1 MVLTPNY
8 DVNELSPRIIITDR
22 TGVVKYIYET
32 TVTTTE
38 PNARQDFTLSEL
50 KVHSGSNSDH
60 GYAILKI
67 DDRNNDLTDVTNTLR
82 DSKIERQWDIQIYF
96 GKSQPLL
103 QRWFYGKIFD
113 VDIVRPFTNQQHL
126 ILSCVGWGSMLR
138 DRITNIKRFQAK
150 AADGITLDATDTTV
164 KVSELVKDII
174 EDTDHQADHGLDN
187 TELGITVNNVQD
199 IDVKLPD
206 LQKSFSTYATALS
219 ELSTSGN
226 AMWGI
231 DADRDLFLRDPG
243 SVDSGFLFTNDLEGD
258 TAQNWDSSRIGY
270 LINASQSWRD
280 SSYDGAYSI
289 LHGLG
294 SNAVKIDQENS
305 GSENAI
311 RTSNTSFIGIPF
323 TPSTDNIGK
332 ISLRLGK
339 TGTPTSPIT
348 ISVVGINAS
357 DSNSPKMTNLRKSIT
372 LDSAKIQSLSTSGGW
387 VELGLQEKIN
397 VEPGTPLALVINKY
411 GSVSSNLTMDYR
423 TGTGTFWTSTDGVD
437 ANWVSA
443 TGLFSV
449 RDYSWKSLQIILEN
463 TRAKAKYGTREKVV
477 QFNSGQEEGSAREA
491 LISAGE
497 VLGLERRF
505 YSQVT
510 ISPPTL
516 RIPLGQYCRIH
527 DTKTGLSVK
536 ANIISTDISMS
547 GKSGETSIGA
557 DRVTLGLEE
566 VHY

>member
-50 KVHSGSNSDH
+50 KVHSGSNSDY

-126 ILSCVGWGSMLR
+126 ILSCVGWGSVLR

-187 TELGITVNNVQD
+187 TELAITVNNVQD

-357 DSNSPKMTNLRKSIT
+357 DSNSPRMTNLRKSIT

-411 GSVSSNLTMDYR
+411 GSSSSNLTMDYK
-423 TGTGTFWTSTDGVD
+423 TGSGTFWTSPDGVD
-437 ANWVSA
+437 ANWASA
-443 TGLFSV
+443 TGTFSV

-516 RIPLGQYCRIH
+516 RIPLGQYCRIY

>member
-1 MVLTPNY
+1 MG
-8 DVNELSPRIIITDR
+8 ELSPKIIITDR
-22 TGVVKYIYET
+22 TGVEKYRYET
-32 TVTTTE
+32 TVTTASVS
-38 PNARQDFTLSEL
+38 PQQDFTLSEL
-50 KVHSGSNSDH
+50 KVHSGSNSDY

-67 DDRNNDLTDVTNTLR
+67 DDRDNILTDTTNTLR

-126 ILSCVGWGSMLR
+126 IISCIGWGVVLR
-138 DRITNIKRFQAK
+138 DRITNIKRFQGK
-150 AADGITLDATDTTV
+150 AADGVTVDATCTST

-187 TELGITVNNVQD
+187 SDLGITANNVQD

-206 LQKSFSTYATALS
+206 LQKSFATYATALS

-226 AMWGI
+226 AMWGV

-243 SVDSGFLFTNDLEGD
+243 SVDSGFLFTNDLAGD

-280 SSYDGAYSI
+280 SSFDGAYSI

-294 SNAVKIDQENS
+294 SNTVKIDQQNS
-305 GSENAI
+305 GSENAV

-332 ISLRLGK
+332 IALRLGK
-339 TGTPTSPIT
+339 TGTPTTPVT
-348 ISVVGINAS
+348 ISVVGVNTS

-372 LDSAKIQSLSTSGGW
+372 LDSNKVQSLSTSGAW
-387 VELGLQEKIN
+387 TELGLQEKIN
-397 VEPGTPLALVINKY
+397 VEPDTPLMLVIDKY
-411 GSVSSNLTMDYR
+411 GDGSHNLTMDYR
-423 TGTGTFWTSTDGVD
+423 TGTGTFWTSADGVD
-437 ANWVSA
+437 GNWSSA
-443 TGLFSV
+443 TGLFSM
-449 RDYSWKSLQIILEN
+449 RDYSQKALQIILEN

-477 QFNSGQEEGSAREA
+477 NFNSGQEEGSAREA

-510 ISPPTL
+510 VSPPTL
-516 RIPLGQYCRIH
+516 RIPLGQYCRIY
-527 DTKTGLSVK
+527 DSKTGLAVK
-536 ANIISTDISMS
+536 ANIISTDIEM
-547 GKSGETSIGA
+547 KSKAGETSIGA
-557 DRVTLGLEE
+557 NKVILGLEE

>member
-50 KVHSGSNSDH
+50 KVHSGANSDY

-126 ILSCVGWGSMLR
+126 ILSCVGWGSILR

-305 GSENAI
+305 GSENAV

-516 RIPLGQYCRIH
+516 RIPLGQYCRIY

>member
-50 KVHSGSNSDH
+50 KAHSGANSDY

-126 ILSCVGWGSMLR
+126 ILSCVGWGSILR

-150 AADGITLDATDTTV
+150 AADGITLDATDTKT

-305 GSENAI
+305 GSENAV

-516 RIPLGQYCRIH
+516 RIPLGQYCRIY

>member
-423 TGTGTFWTSTDGVD
+423 TGTGTFWTSPDGVD
-437 ANWVSA
+437 ANWASA

>member
-1 MVLTPNY
+1 MGLTPNY

-38 PNARQDFTLSEL
+38 PNARQDFTLSDL
-50 KVHSGSNSDH
+50 KVRTNVNGNY
-60 GYAILKI
+60 GQAFLKI

-103 QRWFYGKIFD
+103 QRWFYGKIME
-113 VDIVRPFTNQQHL
+113 VDIMRPFTNKQEL
-126 ILSCVGWGSMLR
+126 LLTCVGWGVTLR
-138 DRITNIKRFQAK
+138 DRITSIKRFQAK
-150 AADGITLDATDTTV
+150 AADGITLDATDTTA

-187 TELGITVNNVQD
+187 TELGITINNVQD

-206 LQKSFSTYATALS
+206 LQKTNATYAETLS
-219 ELSTSGN
+219 ELAATGN
-226 AMWGI
+226 AMWGV
-231 DADRDLFLRDPG
+231 DGDRDLFFRDPG

-270 LINASQSWRD
+270 LINASQAWRD
-280 SSYDGAYSI
+280 SSYEGAYSI
-289 LHGLG
+289 LHGIG

-332 ISLRLGK
+332 IALRLGK

-372 LDSAKIQSLSTSGGW
+372 LDSAKIQSLSTSGDW
-387 VELGLQEKIN
+387 TELGLQEKIDID
-397 VEPGTPLALVINKY
+397 PGTPLALVINKY
-411 GSVSSNLTMDYR
+411 GSVSSNLTMDYK
-423 TGTGTFWTSTDGVD
+423 TGSGTFWTSPDGVD
-437 ANWVSA
+437 ANWASA
-443 TGLFSV
+443 TGTFSV

-477 QFNSGQEEGSAREA
+477 KFNSGQEEGSAREA

-497 VLGLERRF
+497 ILGLERRT
-505 YSQVT
+505 YHQITV
-510 ISPPTL
+510 SPPTL
-516 RIPLGQYCRIH
+516 RIPLGQYCRVY
-527 DTKTGLSVK
+527 DSKTGLSVK
-536 ANIISTDISMS
+536 ANLISADISMS
-547 GKSGETSIGA
+547 AKSGETSIGA
-557 DRVTLGLEE
+557 NKVTLGLEE

>member
-8 DVNELSPRIIITDR
+8 DIGELSPKIIITDR
-22 TGVVKYIYET
+22 TGVEKYRYET
-32 TVTTTE
+32 SITTASVS
-38 PNARQDFTLSEL
+38 PQQDFTLSEL
-50 KVHSGSNSDH
+50 KVHAGSNTDY

-67 DDRNNDLTDVTNTLR
+67 DDRDNLLTDTTNNIR
-82 DSKIERQWDIQIYF
+82 DSTIERQWDIQIYF

-113 VDIVRPFTNQQHL
+113 VDIVRPFTNQQHV
-126 ILSCVGWGSMLR
+126 ILSCIGWGAVLR
-138 DRITNIKRFQAK
+138 DRITNIKRFQGK
-150 AADGITLDATDTTV
+150 AADGITVDSTNTTT

-174 EDTDHQADHGLDN
+174 EDSDHQADHGLDN
-187 TELGITVNNVQD
+187 SDLGITVNSIQD

-206 LQKSFSTYATALS
+206 LQKSFATYATVLS
-219 ELSTSGN
+219 ELATSGN
-226 AMWGI
+226 TMFGV

-243 SVDSGFLFTNDLEGD
+243 SVDSGFLFTNDLAGD

-280 SSYDGAYSI
+280 SSFDGAYSV

-294 SNAVKIDQENS
+294 SNTVKIDQQNS
-305 GSENAI
+305 GSENAV
-311 RTSNTSFIGIPF
+311 RTSNTSYIGIPF

-332 ISLRLGK
+332 IALRLAK
-339 TGTPTSPIT
+339 TGTPTSPVT

-372 LDSAKIQSLSTSGGW
+372 LDSAKVQSLSTSGDW
-387 VELGLQEKIN
+387 TELGLHEKIN
-397 VEPGTPLALVINKY
+397 VEPNTPLMLVVDKY
-411 GSVSSNLTMDYR
+411 GDGSHNLTMDYK
-423 TGTGTFWTSTDGVD
+423 TGSGTYWTSPDGVD
-437 ANWVSA
+437 GNWTSA
-443 TGLFSV
+443 TGLFSI
-449 RDYSWKSLQIILEN
+449 RDYSQKALQIILEN

-477 QFNSGQEEGSAREA
+477 NFNSGQEEGSAREA

-510 ISPPTL
+510 VSPPTL
-516 RIPLGQYCRIH
+516 RIPLGQYCRVY
-527 DTKTGLSVK
+527 DSKTGLSVK
-536 ANIISTDISMS
+536 ANILSTDIEM
-547 GKSGETSIGA
+547 KSKAGETSIGA
-557 DRVTLGLEE
+557 NKVTLGLEE

>member
-1 MVLTPNY
+1 MSLTPNY
-8 DVNELSPRIIITDR
+8 DVSELSPKIIITDR
-22 TGVVKYIYET
+22 TGVEKYRYET
-32 TVTTTE
+32 TVTTASVS
-38 PNARQDFTLSEL
+38 PQQDFTLSEL
-50 KVHSGSNSDH
+50 KVHNGSNTDY

-67 DDRNNDLTDVTNTLR
+67 DDRDNLLTDTTNNIR

-126 ILSCVGWGSMLR
+126 ILSCIGWGAVLR
-138 DRITNIKRFQAK
+138 DRITNIKRFQGK
-150 AADGITLDATDTTV
+150 AADGITVDNTNTTT

-187 TELGITVNNVQD
+187 SDLGITANNIQD

-206 LQKSFSTYATALS
+206 MQKSFSTYATALS
-219 ELSTSGN
+219 ELSSSGN
-226 AMWGI
+226 AMFGV

-243 SVDSGFLFTNDLEGD
+243 SVDSGFLFTNDLAGD

-280 SSYDGAYSI
+280 SSFDGAYSF

-294 SNAVKIDQENS
+294 SNTVKIDQQNS
-305 GSENAI
+305 GSENAV
-311 RTSNTSFIGIPF
+311 RTSNTSYVGIPF
-323 TPSTDNIGK
+323 TPQQDNIGK
-332 ISLRLGK
+332 LALRLAK
-339 TGTPTSPIT
+339 TGTPTTPLTVT
-348 ISVVGINAS
+348 ICNVNTS
-357 DSNSPKMTNLRKSIT
+357 DSNSPKLTSTKKTIS
-372 LDSAKIQSLSTSGGW
+372 LDASRIQSFTTSGAW
-387 VELGLQEKIN
+387 EELGLQEKID
-397 VEPGTPLALVINKY
+397 VEVGTPLMLVIHKY
-411 GSVSSNLTMDYR
+411 GDSSHNLTMDYK
-423 TGTGTFWTSTDGVD
+423 TGSGTFWTSADGVD
-437 ANWVSA
+437 GNWSSA
-443 TGLFSV
+443 TGLFSI
-449 RDYSWKSLQIILEN
+449 RDYSQKALHIILEN

-477 QFNSGQEEGSAREA
+477 NFNAGQEEGSAREA

-510 ISPPTL
+510 VSPPTL
-516 RIPLGQYCRIH
+516 RIPLGQYCRVY
-527 DTKTGLSVK
+527 DSKTGLSVK
-536 ANIISTDISMS
+536 ANIISSDIEM
-547 GKSGETSIGA
+547 KAKAGETSIGA
-557 DRVTLGLEE
+557 NKVTLGLEE